1 MVLETFVNVRVDISE
16 GSAWIPKVEVVLP
29 TLQVPVQLLHQSRD
43 RLVALPMIGHLVQ
56 LPPFLF

>member
-29 TLQVPVQLLHQSRD
+29 TLQVPVQLL
-43 RLVALPMIGHLVQ
+43 
-56 LPPFLF
+56 